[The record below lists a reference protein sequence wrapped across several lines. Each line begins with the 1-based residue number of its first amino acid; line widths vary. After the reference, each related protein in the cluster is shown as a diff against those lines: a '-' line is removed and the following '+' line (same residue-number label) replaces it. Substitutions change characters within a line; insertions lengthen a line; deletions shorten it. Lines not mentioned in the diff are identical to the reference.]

1 LDRPNLAD
9 RDDLLLPSHWYC
21 FNEYILP
28 ELPLKN
34 IETVASRKPSLGV
47 IIPSRF
53 QEKQIEFIA
62 NAIGSV
68 RRQSKALEFDTYFYV
83 AVDEGHAIDPKI
95 CTSLGFSCVE
105 SSGKSQVLALNAAI
119 EHVKTDFVAFLEDDD
134 EWCQNYLHFALI
146 ALQSAQFVSSN
157 QLVVDVN
164 GRILQINDF
173 PTPSGWIMPISTLNK
188 VGKLNPEYRFHLDN
202 EWLGRLAQLSIDRVH
217 LVECCA
223 PLNLGNLSNRPL
235 LGKFIK
241 FSGKTSKI
249 SRHSSPLPLVR
260 RLVHSGSGMQSIAS
274 NPEYKNIS
282 KIEYKNLAD
291 KFGYVPW

>member
-1 LDRPNLAD
+1 
-9 RDDLLLPSHWYC
+9 
-21 FNEYILP
+21 
-28 ELPLKN
+28 
-34 IETVASRKPSLGV
+34 LGV

-68 RRQSKALEFDTYFYV
+68 RRQSKAPEFDISFFV
-83 AVDEGHAIDPKI
+83 AVDRGQVIDANI
-95 CTSLGFSCVE
+95 STSLDFSCVE

-134 EWCQNYLHFALI
+134 EWYQNYLHFAMK

-157 QLVVDVN
+157 QMEIDKN

-173 PTPSGWIMPISTLNK
+173 PTPSGWIMPLATLKK
-188 VGKLNPEYRFHLDN
+188 VGLFNPDYRFHLDN
-202 EWLGRLAQLSIDRVH
+202 EWLGRLAQLSIERVH

-223 PLNLGNLSNRPL
+223 PLYVKNLSNRPQL
-235 LGKFIK
+235 EKFTR
-241 FSGKTSKI
+241 FSGKSSKI
-249 SRHSSPLPLVR
+249 SRHSSPLPLVK

-274 NPEYKNIS
+274 NQEYKNIS